1 MGSFFMVKP
10 MIQKMEWNGLT
21 SIEFAMD
28 DDELNEDLVEFG
40 MFTN

>member
-1 MGSFFMVKP
+1 
-10 MIQKMEWNGLT
+10 MEWNGLT